1 MHKMHNYYSNHAYMH
16 GYYNM
21 CIYYF
26 YNLFSLLL
34 SLSLGFGHSHLTLS
48 FFIWSNHS
56 SIAIDHQTT
65 VADKSSNHADRWS
78 SNHQTKASPIIKP
91 HQSNHLCVLG
101 WVGDD
106 LAWLGFGLGGWW
118 FGLIGFQ
125 VDWLDWLGGCWMGF
139 AVTVAVMSDSHRAR
153 TAMGVGRCLMR
164 KKTKS
169 RDAWNAMKMVWF
181 GAQIVVLEKCEKN
194 WIWNC
199 IVVDK

>member
-65 VADKSSNHADRWS
+65 AADKSSNHADRWS
-78 SNHQTKASPIIKP
+78 SNHTNQIIYAFR
-91 HQSNHLCVLG
+91 VG
-101 WVGDD
+101 WVMIWLDWVSGW
-106 LAWLGFGLGGWW
+106 LAWLVGWVLNGFRCDSCGDVRFASCTNCNGSRKVFDEEEDRVQRCLECNEN
-118 FGLIGFQ
+118 GLI
-125 VDWLDWLGGCWMGF
+125 
-139 AVTVAVMSDSHRAR
+139 
-153 TAMGVGRCLMR
+153 RCPDC
-164 KKTKS
+164 S
-169 RDAWNAMKMVWF
+169 SWKMW
-181 GAQIVVLEKCEKN
+181 K
-194 WIWNC
+194 
-199 IVVDK
+199 

>member
-1 MHKMHNYYSNHAYMH
+1 MSKKTPICGCKLVHKMHNYYSNHAYMH

-65 VADKSSNHADRWS
+65 AVDKSSNHADHWS
-78 SNHQTKASPIIKP
+78 SNHQTKASSIIKP
-91 HQSNHLCVLG
+91 HQSNHLCVSGWWVMIWLDWVSG

-106 LAWLGFGLGGWW
+106 LAWLGFRLI
-118 FGLIGFQ
+118 GLIG
-125 VDWLDWLGGCWMGF
+125 
-139 AVTVAVMSDSHRAR
+139 
-153 TAMGVGRCLMR
+153 
-164 KKTKS
+164 
-169 RDAWNAMKMVWF
+169 
-181 GAQIVVLEKCEKN
+181 
-194 WIWNC
+194 
-199 IVVDK
+199 

>member
-1 MHKMHNYYSNHAYMH
+1 MHNYYSNHAYMH

-26 YNLFSLLL
+26 YNLFSFLL

-65 VADKSSNHADRWS
+65 AADKSSNHADRWS

-91 HQSNHLCVLG
+91 HQSNHLCVSG

-106 LAWLGFGLGGWW
+106 LAWLVRWVLNGFRYDSCGDVRFAPCTNCNGSRKVFDEEEDRVQRCLECNEN
-118 FGLIGFQ
+118 GLI
-125 VDWLDWLGGCWMGF
+125 
-139 AVTVAVMSDSHRAR
+139 
-153 TAMGVGRCLMR
+153 RCPDC
-164 KKTKS
+164 S
-169 RDAWNAMKMVWF
+169 SWKMW
-181 GAQIVVLEKCEKN
+181 K
-194 WIWNC
+194 
-199 IVVDK
+199 